1 MISYLSTKS
10 DISLL
15 AAEHLINVGLHNSSI
30 HCAYYACFQ
39 MVKHCLLTRCGYT
52 EDTLYNECAF
62 KRIAGGDHVCYANL
76 ISKTFKSKRL
86 ESEANEFD
94 KEIKLLRDSRKIAD
108 YFNGTPFTTE
118 QSREAL
124 KKAKIIIKLLQ
135 KLQ

>member
-1 MISYLSTKS
+1 MISHLSTKS

-15 AAEHLINVGLHNSSI
+15 AAKNLINVGLHNSSI

-39 MVKHCLLTRCGYT
+39 MVKHCLLTQCGYT

-62 KRIAGGDHVCYANL
+62 KRISGGDHICYANL
-76 ISKTFKSKRL
+76 ISKTFKAKKF
-86 ESEANEFD
+86 ENEAKEFD

-108 YFNGTPFTTE
+108 YFNGIPFTIE
-118 QSREAL
+118 QSTEAL
-124 KKAKIIIKLLQ
+124 KKANIIIKLLQ